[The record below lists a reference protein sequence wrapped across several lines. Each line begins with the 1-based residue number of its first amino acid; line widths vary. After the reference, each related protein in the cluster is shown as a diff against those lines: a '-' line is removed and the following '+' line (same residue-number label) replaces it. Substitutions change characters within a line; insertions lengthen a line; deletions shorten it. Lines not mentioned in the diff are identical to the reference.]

1 MKLLNKIDFN
11 CIGDVVKHC
20 DLPKLCIAEDEA
32 INFDLNSLFCGFWLD
47 ILQYWKEV
55 DDYDADPES
64 EKPTNYEE
72 KKNLIY
78 GGTFEGCNNRTSNH
92 LGIKRALIYYAY
104 SRYILVNSSNDTP
117 NGKVTKDNEFTI
129 PKTVNDLKFEAD
141 RYRTMGYESYKQTVN
156 FICNNKTIYPDFNH
170 KDCAKCGCSCDK
182 CNGRTKAK
190 GYGFKSTIVR
200 R

>member
-1 MKLLNKIDFN
+1 MKVLNKIDFN
-11 CIGDVVKHC
+11 CIGDVARHC

-55 DDYDADPES
+55 DEHDADPES
-64 EKPTNYEE
+64 QKPDNYKE
-72 KKNLIY
+72 KKSLIY
-78 GGTFEGCNNRTSNH
+78 GGTFNGCNNRISNH
-92 LGIKRALIYYAY
+92 LGVKRILIYYAY
-104 SRYILVNSSNDTP
+104 SRYILVNSSTDTP

-156 FICNNKTIYPDFNH
+156 FICNYKTIYPDFNH
-170 KDCAKCGCSCDK
+170 KDCKKCGCSCDK

-190 GYGFKSTIVR
+190 GYGFKSSIVR